1 MQGGIIMRKKG
12 VKKMAVA
19 VKPTNRVVKI
29 EAKDSAKFIEEFNRN
44 KVSQE
49 FLNSCKKATRL
60 FDRKTK

>member
-1 MQGGIIMRKKG
+1 
-12 VKKMAVA
+12 MAVA